1 MSHVKC
7 FYYLFN
13 STIKVDCITVT
24 TLPVKAVIDDHIQQL
39 FDALL
44 NSLRRSI
51 STDTQ
56 LIDGFLN
63 EAFDS
68 LSVRPQT
75 VEEIKQVNLAHKQL
89 SDKEPEVNKGSF
101 FDLLNFKNWFHFF
114 ILTKCCILPKMK
126 LVLSFS
132 FCSRFILFSKKLIK
146 RTDFYDLWLEV
157 VWNS

>member
-1 MSHVKC
+1 MVFVIDFS
-7 FYYLFN
+7 
-13 STIKVDCITVT
+13 SIKVDCITVT

-63 EAFDS
+63 EAFDT

-89 SDKEPEVNKGSF
+89 SDKEAEVC
-101 FDLLNFKNWFHFF
+101 
-114 ILTKCCILPKMK
+114 T
-126 LVLSFS
+126 S
-132 FCSRFILFSKKLIK
+132 FCFFSHSLP
-146 RTDFYDLWLEV
+146 DL
-157 VWNS
+157 SSF